1 MQKTISEDTKPRLAW
16 SIAALA
22 KACDVCRDRI
32 YEDIRDGKL
41 VARRVGKRRSI
52 ITDDEARRYLSELPR
67 VVLQPR

>member
-1 MQKTISEDTKPRLAW
+1 MRKPTSEDAKRPLAW
-16 SIAALA
+16 SISAFA

-41 VARRVGKRRSI
+41 IARRVGKRRSI
-52 ITDDEARRYLSELPR
+52 ITDDEARRYLSELPK